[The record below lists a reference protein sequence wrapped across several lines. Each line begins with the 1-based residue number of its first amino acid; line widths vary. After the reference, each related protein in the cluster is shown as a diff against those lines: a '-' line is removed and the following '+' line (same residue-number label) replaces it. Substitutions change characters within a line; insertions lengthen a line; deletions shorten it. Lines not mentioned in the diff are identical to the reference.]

1 MPPSRLTISKKCLD
15 EFDQKTKSQTK
26 NVVVEINKSQ
36 KMRRTA
42 LVARRYQ
49 AEPTETSPK
58 LPKKKVREKII
69 RAIIVL

>member
-1 MPPSRLTISKKCLD
+1 MCRSLE
-15 EFDQKTKSQTK
+15 EFDQKTKSEAK
-26 NVVVEINKSQ
+26 KVVLEINKSQ
-36 KMRRTA
+36 KMRKTA
-42 LVARRYQ
+42 LVVRRYQ